1 MDYLKANYDRVLL
14 IVAALALIGSVAYA
28 VLGWSAV
35 KADHA
40 PVQVATSGANY
51 ETDAS
56 LARLAADG
64 EKLKSPDKHLWSD
77 SETSLFI
84 SRVHVL
90 RDGQLVDILESDTEL
105 HAGIPNTW
113 ILEHKL
119 DYTDSA
125 LPTSDPD
132 SDGFSNLEEFQAG
145 TNPKDAA
152 SKPPVWTKLRM
163 KSYEKIPFRIKFM
176 GAPSVSPGQAYSP
189 DTQFSI
195 NTADFGKP
203 TQFLKVG
210 DKIAGTNLEIVSA
223 ESKAATNA
231 VGATI
236 DVSEVKV
243 RDAGTGDEIILVAEK
258 EVDSPYSFAIL
269 ADLIS
274 GSDIRVEKGKN
285 FPLGSDGKS
294 YKLIDATEA
303 GAVLE
308 DTVSPG
314 KRLTVPPL

>member
-1 MDYLKANYDRVLL
+1 MDYLKAHYDRILL
-14 IVAALALIGSVAYA
+14 IVAALLLCAAVAYV
-28 VLGWSAV
+28 VLGLSAV
-35 KADHA
+35 RSEHA
-40 PVQVATSGANY
+40 LVQAATSGAAY
-51 ETDAS
+51 QTDAS
-56 LARLAADG
+56 LERLAKDG
-64 EKLKSPDKHLWSD
+64 DKLKNPDKHLWREA
-77 SETSLFI
+77 ETSLFI

-113 ILEHKL
+113 IIENKL
-119 DYTDSA
+119 DYTDTN
-125 LPTSDPD
+125 LPANDPD
-132 SDGFSNLEEFQAG
+132 SDGFSNLEEFRAG

-163 KSYEKIPFRIKFM
+163 KSYERIPFRIKFM
-176 GAPSVSPGQAYSP
+176 GAPSVSPGQPYSSG
-189 DTQFSI
+189 TQLSI
-195 NTADFGKP
+195 NMGDLSKP

-210 DKIAGTNLEIVSA
+210 EKIAGTNLVIVSA

-231 VGATI
+231 VGATV

-243 RDAGTGDEIILVAEK
+243 RDTATGDEILLIADK

-285 FPLGSDGKS
+285 FPLGTDGKS
-294 YKLIDATEA
+294 YKLIDATET
-303 GAVLE
+303 GAVIE

-314 KRLTVPPL
+314 QRLNVPPL

>member
-14 IVAALALIGSVAYA
+14 IAAAIVLCGAVAYV
-28 VLGWSAV
+28 VLGWSTV
-35 KADHA
+35 KSDHA
-40 PVQVATSGANY
+40 PVQVATSGAGY
-51 ETDAS
+51 EADAS
-56 LARLAADG
+56 LAQLAKDG
-64 EKLKSPDKHLWSD
+64 EKLKNPDKHLWSE

-113 ILEHKL
+113 ILEHRL

-132 SDGFSNLEEFQAG
+132 ADGFSNLEEFGAG

-176 GAPSVSPGQAYSP
+176 GAPSVSPGQPYSAG
-189 DTQFSI
+189 TQFSI

-210 DKIAGTNLEIVSA
+210 DKIDGTNLVIVSA

-269 ADLIS
+269 GDLIT
-274 GSDIRVEKGKN
+274 GSDIRVEKGKT

-294 YKLIDATEA
+294 YKLIDASEA
-303 GAVLE
+303 GAVIE